1 MKFLWFIP
9 TFGDGRYLASARGAR
24 DTNLGYVHQIAQAVD
39 ELGYYG
45 ALLPTGALCRR
56 PMDRRL
62 RAGSAHATDAVF
74 GRDPSGVDVSD
85 DLRAH
90 GRHL

>member
-45 ALLPTGALCRR
+45 ALLPTWR
-56 PMDRRL
+56 
-62 RAGSAHATDAVF
+62 S
-74 GRDPSGVDVSD
+74 
-85 DLRAH
+85 
-90 GRHL
+90 